1 MHMRPLASRV
11 PPMSPAPCLL
21 AQSLASS
28 CAGKRI
34 KTGFTDKFLCENG
47 AAEGSTVCM
56 TDNGYMTEAAWI
68 EISPKMAAGIRKVNC
83 CTVLAR

>member
-1 MHMRPLASRV
+1 MD
-11 PPMSPAPCLL
+11 PP
-21 AQSLASS
+21 
-28 CAGKRI
+28 I

-68 EISPKMAAGIRKVNC
+68 EISPKMAAGIRKVKY
-83 CTVLAR
+83 CTVLLAR